1 MCSVTLSRTDEE
13 VVFGFVGP
21 PLWSPL
27 YPQRADGSI
36 RQKAQEIPKTFP
48 KTDFFLGIPTNV
60 IVGPLG
66 FQTDLDISPKGEKIV
81 LIAIWEQTGPIDWC

>member
-21 PLWSPL
+21 SLWSLL

-36 RQKAQEIPKTFP
+36 RQKAQEIPKP
-48 KTDFFLGIPTNV
+48 SQKQIFLGIPTNV

-81 LIAIWEQTGPIDWC
+81 LIAMWEQTGPIDWC